1 MLTLSKRDEIILLAY
16 VKFFEQKIAMIG
28 SLPKELTEVFKPK
41 KEMKN
46 GNEYNGTMY
55 G

>member
-1 MLTLSKRDEIILLAY
+1 MSKRDEIILLAY

-28 SLPKELTEVFKPK
+28 SLPKNLAEVFKANK
-41 KEMKN
+41 TEEGKEGK
-46 GNEYNGTMY
+46 EYDGTMF